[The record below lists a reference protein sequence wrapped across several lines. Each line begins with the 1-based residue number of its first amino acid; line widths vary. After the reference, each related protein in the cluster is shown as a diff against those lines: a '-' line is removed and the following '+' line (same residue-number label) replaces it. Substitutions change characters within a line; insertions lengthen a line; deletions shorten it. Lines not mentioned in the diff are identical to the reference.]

1 MEERIEQ
8 LALRSA
14 VIYALFLI
22 PTGILLFH
30 AGFSDAN
37 ISHLVATTWQA
48 KFWELSHL
56 NKNASRVILDILS
69 FIGIGALVW
78 QFLRGFA
85 WLKNANPAEAD
96 GKCLWSAVLLW
107 TGLCGAL
114 LVLVVPFHSSDF
126 YGYLNRGFQQSA
138 FGVNP
143 YLVTVAQTPGWS
155 DSPLLHE
162 HWVNNPCP
170 YGFFFASLAGGITA
184 LAGSSFTLAF
194 LLFKLLNLLLLLATT
209 ALIYRIASQ
218 LKHERPWLP
227 AFLFGANPI
236 ILLHVMGNGHNDILM
251 VCLLLASL
259 WCLLDR
265 NWGWACLPLL
275 TFSVLTKY
283 ASMLALP
290 FILIYMLRNRQ
301 FQAVIAGGLLSFGVL
316 VLLGTQY
323 VDPNQPW
330 PWTAMLDNAGKAQHS
345 LVAALSRASYYVA
358 DIFTNH
364 RNEAMQVTQKLLK
377 VLFWGGFIG
386 FYLWQVFRFIV
397 RSADFRNLLY
407 VAGLTMTV
415 MVAFVSAKF
424 HPWYVVMFLP
434 LLVLLPTSSR
444 LYRFGILFALF
455 QTVAFTLIQNVH
467 IFGTLL
473 LIVLPAWLAWSGKSL
488 PIPAWARWSAEDSP
502 HPEPSLPES
511 T

>member
-1 MEERIEQ
+1 MEDRIEQ

-14 VIYALFLI
+14 LIYALFLI

-78 QFLRGFA
+78 QFGRAFQT
-85 WLKNANPAEAD
+85 LKNIDPARVD
-96 GKCLWSAVLLW
+96 GQRLWQAVLLW
-107 TGLCGAL
+107 VGLCGAL

-143 YLVTVAQTPGWS
+143 YLVTVAQTLEGGH
-155 DSPLLHE
+155 SPLLHE

-170 YGFFFASLAGGITA
+170 YGFFFAALAGGITA
-184 LAGSSFTLAF
+184 LAGSSFSLAF
-194 LLFKLLNLLLLLATT
+194 LLFKLLNLLLLLGTT
-209 ALIYRIASQ
+209 VLIYHIARH

-227 AFLFGANPI
+227 AFLFGANPLV
-236 ILLHVMGNGHNDILM
+236 LLHVMGNGHNDILM
-251 VCLLLASL
+251 VCLLMASL
-259 WCLLDR
+259 WCLLSR
-265 NWGWACLPLL
+265 NWGWVSLPLL
-275 TFSVLTKY
+275 ALSVLTKY
-283 ASMLALP
+283 ASLLALP
-290 FILIYMLRNRQ
+290 FVLVFMLRNRQ
-301 FQAVIAGGLLSFGVL
+301 FQALIAGGLLSVGVL
-316 VLLGTQY
+316 ALLGALY
-323 VDPNQPW
+323 VDPGQPW

-345 LVAALSRASYYVA
+345 LVAALSRTSYYVA
-358 DIFTNH
+358 DILTNR

-377 VLFWGGFIG
+377 MLFWGGFIV
-386 FYLWQVFRFIV
+386 FYLWQGFRFIA

-407 VAGLTMTV
+407 AAGLTMTV

-434 LLVLLPTSSR
+434 LLVLLPDNSR

-455 QTVAFTLIQNVH
+455 QTIAFTLLQNVH
-467 IFGTLL
+467 VIGVLL
-473 LIVLPAWLAWSGKSL
+473 LTVLPAWLAWSGKSL
-488 PIPAWARWSAEDSP
+488 PIPAWARWSAADSP
-502 HPEPSLPES
+502 RPEPSLPES